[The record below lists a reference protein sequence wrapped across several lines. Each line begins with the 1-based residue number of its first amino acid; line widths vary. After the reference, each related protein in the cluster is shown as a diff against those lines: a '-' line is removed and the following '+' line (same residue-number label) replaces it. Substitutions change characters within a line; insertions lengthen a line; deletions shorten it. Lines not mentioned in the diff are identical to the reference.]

1 MESCRKI
8 LQQGLQTLGIT
19 TNENKLELLL
29 AFIQLIEKW
38 NKTYNL
44 TAIGSRNEMANLHM
58 LDSLTALPYLQ
69 GNRVAD
75 IGTGAGLPGIPLA
88 IFSPDI
94 EFTLIDSNAKKTR
107 FVQQVI
113 LELKLKNVI
122 VIHDRVENIRTDR
135 FFSTIITRAL
145 ANLHKL
151 MLLTKH
157 LMGTQSILLAMKA
170 QRPNQELANIDCPYS
185 VTTLNLPALNLS
197 SVATERCLI
206 RISGA
211 IENG

>member
-19 TNENKLELLL
+19 ANENKLALLL

-44 TAIGSRNEMANLHM
+44 TAIHNRDEMASLHI
-58 LDSLTALPYLQ
+58 LDSLTILPYLQ
-69 GNRVAD
+69 GSRVAD

-107 FVQQVI
+107 FVQQVV

-135 FFSTIITRAL
+135 FFSTIVIRAL
-145 ANLHKL
+145 ASLYKL

-157 LMGTQSILLAMKA
+157 LMATQSILLAMKA
-170 QRPNQELANIDCPYS
+170 QRPTQELANIDYPYS
-185 VTTLNLPALNLS
+185 VITLNLP
-197 SVATERCLI
+197 SVKTERCLI